1 MEKDR
6 SNLRTADPKFQPLQ
20 IVKIK
25 SAADATMKDLG
36 VPVPLESWMGKTGV
50 VEMEGK
56 VLLRDSKDEAT
67 LEQVYFVRIDG
78 IGPVLAGEGWL
89 EDG

>member
-6 SNLRTADPKFQPLQ
+6 SNLRTDDPKFQPLQ

-25 SAADATMKDLG
+25 STADATMKDLG
-36 VPVPLESWMGKTGV
+36 VPVPLESSKGKTGV

-56 VLLRDSKDEAT
+56 IYVRDSKDEAT
-67 LEQVYFVRIDG
+67 LEQVYFVRIKG
-78 IGPVLAGEGWL
+78 IGPVLVGEGWL
-89 EDG
+89 EDA